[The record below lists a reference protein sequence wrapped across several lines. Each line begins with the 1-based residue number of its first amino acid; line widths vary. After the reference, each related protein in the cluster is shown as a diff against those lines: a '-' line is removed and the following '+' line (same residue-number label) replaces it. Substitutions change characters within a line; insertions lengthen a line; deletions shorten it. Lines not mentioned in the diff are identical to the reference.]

1 VVAAAAFET
10 GTNAPCIKVGNKIIE
25 VGDSKKI
32 RHDRLAPLKE
42 QVLSQAHAVEVIEV
56 TAADVDKVGVHE
68 AKMTNLALAAKRL
81 VERLHI
87 FNGSDREAGVIFDGL
102 VDFELPFPFDQIPGA
117 DASYW
122 QVGAASVLAK
132 ATQLEMMNVL
142 HERYPRY
149 MFYKNHGY
157 PTQDHLE
164 RLKKY
169 GPCKF
174 HRRST
179 RALDPW
185 RKKPKGR
192 E

>member
-1 VVAAAAFET
+1 V
-10 GTNAPCIKVGNKIIE
+10 
-25 VGDSKKI
+25 
-32 RHDRLAPLKE
+32 DRE
-42 QVLSQAHAVEVIEV
+42 GGVHAV
-56 TAADVDKVGVHE
+56 
-68 AKMTNLALAAKRL
+68 KMKYLALTAKRL
-81 VERLHI
+81 VERLHV
-87 FNGSDREAGVIFDGL
+87 FNGSDREARVIFDGL
-102 VDFELPFPFDQIPGA
+102 VDFELPFPFDQIPQA
-117 DASYW
+117 DATVW

-132 ATQLEMMNVL
+132 ATQLQEMDVM
-142 HERYPRY
+142 HSKYPRY